1 MSIRVESILITKQE
15 TIVLPRIEP
24 IVAQGVPMDVRVR
37 YNEPRLNQ

>member
-24 IVAQGVPMDVRVR
+24 IMTQGVPMDVKVR
-37 YNEPRLNQ
+37 YNELRLNQ